1 MPDVS
6 KWRSAS
12 AYDYLDTLDT
22 AGLAWEALR
31 RNGDYQRDW
40 ADNLSP
46 IAERSRRD
54 DLCRRRWGLRFRDR
68 SRSFFSGCALL
79 LVA

>member
-12 AYDYLDTLDT
+12 DYEYLDKLDT

-31 RNGDYQRDW
+31 RNGDYQQDW
-40 ADNLSP
+40 AQRLSAV
-46 IAERSRRD
+46 AERRRRD
-54 DLCRRRWGLRFRDR
+54 DLCRQRWGLRFRDR
-68 SRSFFSGCALL
+68 PRSLFTGCALL